1 MSSHLLEFLVSAR
14 RQPGQGV
21 SRVGWGGEGKENEG
35 NKKYAGVSVIISRPA
50 KIPSFFP
57 SHLLQGQRVR
67 CEILI
72 IYFKDGCNS
81 EIKKTP

>member
-1 MSSHLLEFLVSAR
+1 VNDIKRKIMFSHLLEFSVFGTASA
-14 RQPGQGV
+14 
-21 SRVGWGGEGKENEG
+21 GEKQVRE
-35 NKKYAGVSVIISRPA
+35 KQKCVSVIFSRSA

-81 EIKKTP
+81 EIKTP